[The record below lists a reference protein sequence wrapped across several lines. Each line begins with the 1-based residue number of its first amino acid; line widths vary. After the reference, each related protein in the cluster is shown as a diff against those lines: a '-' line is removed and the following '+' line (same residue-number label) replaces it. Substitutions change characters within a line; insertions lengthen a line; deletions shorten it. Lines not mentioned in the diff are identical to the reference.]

1 MKRVHFKEFVKKL
14 KELKQSGNKQ
24 AVEQFRNTKISEV
37 HYLFKLHGF
46 RN

>member
-24 AVEQFRNTKISEV
+24 VLEQFRNTKISEL
-37 HYLFKLHGF
+37 HYLFK
-46 RN
+46 